1 MKLAKK
7 LTSAFMIGI
16 MLLISIPITTLAA
29 NAAMDFGLGTT
40 FSWEFT
46 KVNVIDFGTIDL
58 SQGEFT
64 AEKNIVIKNRS
75 GESTIEI
82 GLLTVADQ
90 YGNID
95 PFTDNYTGAAWPP
108 VHDMSGNY
116 MGSGSYSSVDD
127 TIKMDVSSFP
137 AGTYYGKFFIKP
149 ESGTLSIN
157 DGAIQADS
165 EGRYIVPITVTLTGI
180 NPNFAAP
187 VQNLNA
193 RAGNG
198 AVELIWDEQQDCVS
212 CTYTLYRMEGVPTGA
227 PGQTTD
233 PWEMIAE
240 EIVKDDPRYVDYT
253 AENGKTYSY
262 TVVVGSIGRGN
273 CSTPVT
279 ATPSSDYVERLAAP
293 ELSVSDH
300 TDGVSAVWN
309 LIVPGQGQTREDID
323 HFNIY
328 RNGILFSQVDYSAYT
343 EDWVSWYD
351 PQLEQYVTEYNNK
364 WGVILDSEPGVIYLW
379 QLSAVDKNG
388 IEGYLSQPLMGER
401 IDTTPA
407 IDSFEAVYD
416 EYYDDLNDTYIDAV
430 RISVN
435 ANSVYNGIRHIDV
448 WRDGVYIGQLKGVI
462 SNNSMTVYDINNIQ
476 PDQTYNYQIQVT
488 DHNYQV
494 TDPVTF
500 SITTDDEG
508 VTRSIYYQYFAVK
521 HGDTPYFKV
530 FGDAG
535 KTYRLYRNGEVIDTK
550 TGQGEYFIFSDTPD
564 TDGTYF
570 YHIARIDNG
579 GMVVTPD
586 HTFIRNTEQPAI
598 EEKPSAPVVSARV
611 VENGCVSINWTPT
624 AAGGNADGY
633 YIYKT
638 RMKNG
643 EEEFRTDKFSS
654 SDGYWSGY
662 YGSELPQNRYL
673 RLYADKTSFIDD
685 QVSWY
690 NEDWM
695 PVKYWV
701 CAYNQYG
708 VSEPSEIITFEYNGG
723 DAPLNINT
731 EAPGKPAVTAVWD
744 TPKDGVEEQ
753 YKDKYRYMYVS
764 WDGPME
770 GGREDYFEVT
780 FQKKN
785 SSGEYEDSYFSPIT
799 TSDRYLY
806 KTELSLNWE
815 NSYNDVGSYKVIVTA
830 VNQVDGVEYRTESD
844 PFYFEMGYTPRLTLT
859 GGEDFVQL
867 SWLDPT
873 IDASTEDYE
882 VWRKEE
888 YGLWEKLPVPSGS
901 ISYDGT
907 AFSYT
912 DNTVTSRT
920 KYHYYVVR
928 NKNGNERA
936 SGEKVVTP
944 MLLPGAPSAL
954 TVKRLS
960 GSDMLVSWNAPT
972 NGGSVGGYIIQAYY
986 DYDGGTWEDI
996 YTIHTPT
1003 TSCFE
1008 YIYMDRI
1015 RVVAFNDGGRGPA
1028 SEEFVTTDL
1037 PENTASE
1044 YPPYV
1049 WPDSTSGDAT
1059 VTVTWEHNNYTGD
1072 SATQYFE
1079 IVRSKNDETKQ
1090 KVAIIPADPSRTSYS
1105 WTDPDVENGNHYEY
1119 WVHACNSQGYKTNT
1133 GGWGGVLEYST
1144 WASPEGETPNSD
1156 QIVAQTVED
1165 LISEL
1170 PDPDVLD
1177 PEDADAV
1184 SQIREVQSIYEGLTD
1199 AQLQE
1204 INEAERQKI
1213 EALIEML
1220 DHADAED
1227 KYEGNTAVASVE
1239 ELIANLP
1246 ATEDITVDS
1255 LNEDLVAQV
1264 TEARQG
1270 YAALPDDAK
1279 RIVDTA
1285 KLDAA
1290 EQKIRQLQKQAADRE
1305 IVENVIAEI
1314 EALPAP
1320 DQVTI
1325 DNAQQVTSQTD
1336 WARTLYNSLTPSQ
1349 KTLMAGMERG
1359 AAAIEKLDSLEEVL
1373 ELLKVSEEDRTAAAT
1388 VTALVDSIKDIPE
1401 LTAADEASV
1410 TSARNAYNNLTA
1422 DQKKLI
1428 SAETLTKLEE
1438 AEGRI
1443 LLLKAADQVIRMIND
1458 LPAITEIRVE
1468 DAEQI
1473 EAARAA
1479 YEALTEE
1486 AKELVPDA
1494 KVDALEDAETEYQD
1508 LLDNF
1513 G

>member
-1 MKLAKK
+1 
-7 LTSAFMIGI
+7 
-16 MLLISIPITTLAA
+16 
-29 NAAMDFGLGTT
+29 
-40 FSWEFT
+40 
-46 KVNVIDFGTIDL
+46 
-58 SQGEFT
+58 
-64 AEKNIVIKNRS
+64 
-75 GESTIEI
+75 
-82 GLLTVADQ
+82 
-90 YGNID
+90 
-95 PFTDNYTGAAWPP
+95 
-108 VHDMSGNY
+108 
-116 MGSGSYSSVDD
+116 
-127 TIKMDVSSFP
+127 
-137 AGTYYGKFFIKP
+137 
-149 ESGTLSIN
+149 
-157 DGAIQADS
+157 
-165 EGRYIVPITVTLTGI
+165 
-180 NPNFAAP
+180 
-187 VQNLNA
+187 
-193 RAGNG
+193 
-198 AVELIWDEQQDCVS
+198 
-212 CTYTLYRMEGVPTGA
+212 
-227 PGQTTD
+227 
-233 PWEMIAE
+233 
-240 EIVKDDPRYVDYT
+240 
-253 AENGKTYSY
+253 
-262 TVVVGSIGRGN
+262 
-273 CSTPVT
+273 
-279 ATPSSDYVERLAAP
+279 
-293 ELSVSDH
+293 
-300 TDGVSAVWN
+300 
-309 LIVPGQGQTREDID
+309 
-323 HFNIY
+323 
-328 RNGILFSQVDYSAYT
+328 
-343 EDWVSWYD
+343 
-351 PQLEQYVTEYNNK
+351 
-364 WGVILDSEPGVIYLW
+364 
-379 QLSAVDKNG
+379 
-388 IEGYLSQPLMGER
+388 
-401 IDTTPA
+401 
-407 IDSFEAVYD
+407 
-416 EYYDDLNDTYIDAV
+416 
-430 RISVN
+430 
-435 ANSVYNGIRHIDV
+435 
-448 WRDGVYIGQLKGVI
+448 
-462 SNNSMTVYDINNIQ
+462 
-476 PDQTYNYQIQVT
+476 
-488 DHNYQV
+488 
-494 TDPVTF
+494 
-500 SITTDDEG
+500 
-508 VTRSIYYQYFAVK
+508 
-521 HGDTPYFKV
+521 
-530 FGDAG
+530 
-535 KTYRLYRNGEVIDTK
+535 
-550 TGQGEYFIFSDTPD
+550 
-564 TDGTYF
+564 
-570 YHIARIDNG
+570 
-579 GMVVTPD
+579 
-586 HTFIRNTEQPAI
+586 
-598 EEKPSAPVVSARV
+598 
-611 VENGCVSINWTPT
+611 
-624 AAGGNADGY
+624 
-633 YIYKT
+633 
-638 RMKNG
+638 
-643 EEEFRTDKFSS
+643 
-654 SDGYWSGY
+654 
-662 YGSELPQNRYL
+662 
-673 RLYADKTSFIDD
+673 
-685 QVSWY
+685 
-690 NEDWM
+690 
-695 PVKYWV
+695 
-701 CAYNQYG
+701 
-708 VSEPSEIITFEYNGG
+708 
-723 DAPLNINT
+723 
-731 EAPGKPAVTAVWD
+731 
-744 TPKDGVEEQ
+744 
-753 YKDKYRYMYVS
+753 MYVS

-1144 WASPEGETPNSD
+1144 WASPEGKTPNSD

-1479 YEALTEE
+1479 YEALSAEE
-1486 AKELVPDA
+1486 KALIPA
-1494 KVDALEDAETEYQD
+1494 QTLQSLEDAEARLEEVTPEAADAVSRMIND
-1508 LLDNF
+1508 LPALDDITLDNADQVDAAKAAYDALSDEAKEMVPDEVKQRLDEAVEKARELRKSGWASENGKWYYYINGIKQTGWLKSGNVWYYMNEAGEMMTGWQKVNGTWYYLQSSGAMATGWQKVNGTWYYFAGSGAMVTGWQKISGTWYYFAGSGAMVTGWQKIGGVWYYFKSSGAMAANEWCGGYWLNANGSWTYQPRGSWKKDSTGWWF
-1513 G
+1513 GDTSGWYAKSTTQKIDGVNYTFNAAGYWVN